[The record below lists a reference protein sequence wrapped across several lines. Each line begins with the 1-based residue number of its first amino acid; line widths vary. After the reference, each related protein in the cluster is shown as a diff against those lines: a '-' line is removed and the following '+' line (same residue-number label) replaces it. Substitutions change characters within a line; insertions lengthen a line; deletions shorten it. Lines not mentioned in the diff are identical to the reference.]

1 MSAHFKCLKKKTLIL
16 TITFRRYK
24 MGRKNRLMES
34 YYISEDRDFLQAM
47 EQAYLRQ
54 LGFAEGFLETFPKEF
69 SEKSRTSLEY
79 AKRFA
84 IFKLIEKGICPEIL
98 EKTSGFNQNKI
109 EEIKQEFENK

>member
-1 MSAHFKCLKKKTLIL
+1 MS
-16 TITFRRYK
+16 
-24 MGRKNRLMES
+24 GLMES

-79 AKRFA
+79 AKRFRPVGTA
-84 IFKLIEKGICPEIL
+84 KRQNRLL
-98 EKTSGFNQNKI
+98 TS
-109 EEIKQEFENK
+109 